1 MNGLPAAAIGSADG
15 MTATVFPASLETVEF
30 ASLPGWEADDHAAAF
45 AAFRRS
51 ATVVANHPPKTRAA
65 GIDIEALARS
75 LADAAAMP
83 GNIAID
89 AARHFF
95 EARFVAREV
104 IPDSGS
110 GFFTGFYEPVVA
122 GSRKR
127 SARFTAPLYGMP
139 DDLVE
144 FDPKTPPPG
153 IDPALRFAR
162 KTAGGYAPYPD
173 RAAIDAGL
181 LAGRGLEIAY
191 VSDAVEAFFIQ
202 VQGAARIRLEDGM
215 SIRVTYAGKTGHPY
229 TAIGR
234 ILLDIGAL
242 EKGAV
247 TMQAIRAWLAEHP
260 AETPAVLQK
269 NRSFVFFRET
279 EVGDETLGP
288 IAAAKVPLTSGR
300 SLAVDRL
307 LHSFHMPV
315 FIATRLPDGTDF
327 RRLMV
332 AQDTGSAIVGPARG
346 DIFFGS
352 GEAAGA
358 VAGAMQAP
366 GRFFILAPRRQA

>member
-1 MNGLPAAAIGSADG
+1 MPAH
-15 MTATVFPASLETVEF
+15 VASDM
-30 ASLPGWEADDHAAAF
+30 A
-45 AAFRRS
+45 RR
-51 ATVVANHPPKTRAA
+51 
-65 GIDIEALARS
+65 
-75 LADAAAMP
+75 
-83 GNIAID
+83 
-89 AARHFF
+89 FF
-95 EARFVAREV
+95 EARFVAREA

-127 SARFTAPLYGMP
+127 SARFSAPLYAVP

-144 FDPKTPPPG
+144 FDPSQPPDG
-153 IDPALRFAR
+153 IDPMLRFAR
-162 KTAGGYAPYPD
+162 RIGGGYAPYPD
-173 RAAIDAGL
+173 RAAIDGGF

-191 VSDAVEAFFIQ
+191 VADAVDAFFIQ
-202 VQGAARIRLEDGM
+202 VQGAARLRLDDGT

-234 ILLDIGAL
+234 VLLDMGAI
-242 EKGAV
+242 EKGAI
-247 TMQAIRAWLAEHP
+247 TMQAIRAWLAAHP

-279 EVGDETLGP
+279 EVGDETQGP

-307 LHSFHMPV
+307 MHSFHMPV
-315 FIATRLPDGTDF
+315 FVATRLPDGTDF

-358 VAGAMQAP
+358 IAGAMQAP
-366 GRFFILAPRRQA
+366 GRFVMLAPRPPA